1 VWASDPNWR
10 LVVNVDHPALVS
22 RYEFGTRTAAFH
34 VCSRCGIVPLVTCT
48 IEDHLYAVVNV
59 NALDGVKD
67 VQLDRA
73 DANFDDED
81 TAARLA
87 RRKRNWIAEV
97 RFSHG

>member
-1 VWASDPNWR
+1 
-10 LVVNVDHPALVS
+10 
-22 RYEFGTRTAAFH
+22 
-34 VCSRCGIVPLVTCT
+34 VPLVTCT

-97 RFSHG
+97 HIQSWLKL